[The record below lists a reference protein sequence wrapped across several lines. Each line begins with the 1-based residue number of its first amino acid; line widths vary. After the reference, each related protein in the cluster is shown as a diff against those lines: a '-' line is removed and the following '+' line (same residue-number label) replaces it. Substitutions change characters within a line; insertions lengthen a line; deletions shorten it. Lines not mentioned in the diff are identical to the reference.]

1 MNYKKELNK
10 LRKHRMQYRPAMAM
24 LMNMHDQSNS
34 SDFPVELIDKKEV
47 LIILE
52 LLDIGYLDENALIVK
67 RRFGDITGLSYTG
80 EYPFT
85 ESGDFFFQQS
95 RGAVKRMIRNIFKTL
110 FHNAD
115 IRPQ

>member
-10 LRKHRMQYRPAMAM
+10 LRKHRKQYRPVMAI
-24 LMNMHDQSNS
+24 LLNLHDQSNS
-34 SDFPVELIDKKEV
+34 SDFPVELIDKKEI

-67 RRFGDITGLSYTG
+67 RRFGDVTGLSYAG

-95 RGAVKRMIRNIFKTL
+95 GGAIKRWISNIFRT
-110 FHNAD
+110 
-115 IRPQ
+115 